1 MMQGSNHIVVN
12 TAASSAMVIG
22 VVAITQQQLAA
33 QHVPVV
39 GTWLQQVVD
48 TAWQWLVP
56 VSGGWLVLY
65 GVLSLGALILGSV
78 APDIDHPSSMLG
90 RRSRWFAGWL
100 QALPHR
106 GVTHTDWFWLPLLAV
121 SIFIPWCGWVFW
133 AWFGAQLHNEFDGLS
148 QGGRVRWY
156 PLSRYRL
163 YRLGGGRQ
171 AVGPDRYHRGV
182 YSTGDRRETVL
193 VATTVVCS
201 TVLIGAA
208 MTGMVML

>member
-1 MMQGSNHIVVN
+1 MIVN
-12 TAASSAMVIG
+12 TAVSG
-22 VVAITQQQLAA
+22 VAISSVVVVVHHRLIEH
-33 QHVPVV
+33 HVPLV
-39 GTWLQQVVD
+39 GSWAQQVAD
-48 TAWQWLVP
+48 AAWSWLVP
-56 VSGGWLVLY
+56 VGGW
-65 GVLSLGALILGSV
+65 GVALWSIACLMALWLGSL
-78 APDIDHPSSMLG
+78 APDIDHASSLLG

-106 GVTHTDWFWLPLLAV
+106 GVTHTDWFWLPLFAV
-121 SIFIPWCGWVFW
+121 SIFIPWCGWAFW